1 MDRIGDA
8 GVATVNLAVDSVD
21 DRKELPK
28 ALDPIR
34 PYFEYLLKNQYVYG
48 CSVFFNINITR
59 TNLEEVRRL
68 TEIAHDVGM
77 ATDYHI
83 NETPVLEQPTS
94 GTNPAIARTSQRRIG
109 RRSTRPSTG
118 SSRRTLRPQD
128 GELSPAAG

>member
-1 MDRIGDA
+1 MIAR
-8 GVATVNLAVDSVD
+8 NC
-21 DRKELPK
+21 PK

-68 TEIAHDVGM
+68 TEIVHDVGM

-83 NETPVLEQPTS
+83 NETPMLEQPHLRHKS
-94 GTNPAIARTSQRRIG
+94 GNSTYITEADWPEVGSTIDWLIEKNPPA
-109 RRSTRPSTG
+109 TRW
-118 SSRRTLRPQD
+118 
-128 GELSPAAG
+128 